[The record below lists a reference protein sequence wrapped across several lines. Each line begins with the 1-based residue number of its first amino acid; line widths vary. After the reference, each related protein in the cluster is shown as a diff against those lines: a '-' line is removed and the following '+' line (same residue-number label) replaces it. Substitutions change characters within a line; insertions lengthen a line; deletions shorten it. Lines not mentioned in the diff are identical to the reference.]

1 VLAACAGRAWWR
13 FALCFVACAAPW
25 WVHNT
30 LATGSPFFNL
40 SSYLA
45 IGYWGSRPDLTVL
58 RDFGLPPASWPGA
71 LREALPSLPAKWL
84 DLFPHAMKRALMA
97 PTAATGWLAVV
108 GLAITLRDPATRRVA
123 GLALALALIPVA
135 IMTTTVYDSRYLTPF
150 LPLWTLASALGAS
163 ALAGRLPEW
172 ARGPR
177 VWMVALALLALPSVV
192 PAVREA
198 EREARVLERRLAF
211 ERASLAPLAAGG
223 ARPFA
228 LLFSDLPDFAAWTAN
243 RPVVWVTRREF
254 GWLPAPGEPNPGGLP
269 VRGDGVATWF
279 HVAAPD

>member
-1 VLAACAGRAWWR
+1 
-13 FALCFVACAAPW
+13 
-25 WVHNT
+25 
-30 LATGSPFFNL
+30 
-40 SSYLA
+40 
-45 IGYWGSRPDLTVL
+45 
-58 RDFGLPPASWPGA
+58 
-71 LREALPSLPAKWL
+71 
-84 DLFPHAMKRALMA
+84 MKRALMA

-108 GLAITLRDPATRRVA
+108 GLAIALRDPATRRVA